1 MEYFYAPPENIS
13 PHFLDIDGEEFS
25 HLTHVMRKKE
35 GDRFCVVNGVGMAYD
50 VELSETT
57 KKKAVCRILAQHERL
72 HEPDIDVTLAV
83 GILKS
88 GSNFDFLI
96 EKCTELGVNTFVPLL
111 TERTIPRHA
120 RVDRWQKLAL
130 AAMKQSGR
138 CVLPKVRD
146 VIKFSEFVSA
156 VPGSAAKFIP
166 HEQVA
171 SPSLSGLT
179 VTKNA
184 KHIVICI
191 GPEGGFSDAEVEA
204 ATTDGF
210 VPVTLGTRR
219 LRTETAAI
227 LASGILLASH
237 DKVQHG

>member
-1 MEYFYAPPENIS
+1 MPTKLMEYFYAPPENIS
-13 PHFLDIDGEEFS
+13 PHSLNIDGEEFS

-57 KKKAVCRILAQHERL
+57 KKKAVCRILEHHDRL
-72 HEPDIDVTLAV
+72 HEPDIDVTLAF
-83 GILKS
+83 GLLKS
-88 GSNFDFLI
+88 GSNIDFLI

-111 TERTIPRHA
+111 TERTIPQHA

-146 VIKFSEFVSA
+146 VAEFSEFVST
-156 VPGSAAKFIP
+156 VPVSAMRYIP
-166 HEQVA
+166 HEQIT
-171 SPSLSGLT
+171 SPSLSRNADDDR
-179 VTKNA
+179 TKE
-184 KHIVICI
+184 IVICI
-191 GPEGGFSDAEVEA
+191 GPEGGFSDAEVGT
-204 ATTDGF
+204 ATTHGF

-227 LASGILLASH
+227 LACGLVLS
-237 DKVQHG
+237 

>member
-1 MEYFYAPPENIS
+1 MEYFFAPPENIS
-13 PHFLDIDGEEFS
+13 QHSLDIDGDEFS
-25 HLTHVMRKKE
+25 HLTHVMRKNQ
-35 GDRFCVVNGVGMAYD
+35 GDKFCVVNGAGTTYD
-50 VELSETT
+50 VELVETT
-57 KKKAVCRILAQHERL
+57 KKKAVCRILAQHDRL

-83 GILKS
+83 GILKN

-146 VIKFSEFVSA
+146 AIKFSEFVST

-166 HEQVA
+166 HERVT
-171 SPSLSGLT
+171 SPSLSGFAT
-179 VTKNA
+179 NQRA
-184 KHIVICI
+184 KEIIFCI
-191 GPEGGFSDAEVEA
+191 GPEGGFSEAEVA
-204 ATTDGF
+204 YATTKGF
-210 VPVTLGTRR
+210 APVTLGMRR

-227 LASGILLASH
+227 LACGLVLS
-237 DKVQHG
+237 